1 MDGPTLKRNLK
12 IVVVAA
18 AVVVVAILV
27 FQNTEPT
34 RTKIL
39 FATITMPRAVLLVVM
54 LAIGF
59 ALGVLTAARLRAKPG
74 STGA

>member
-1 MDGPTLKRNLK
+1 MDRSALRRNAK
-12 IVVVAA
+12 IAVVTAAVIVV
-18 AVVVVAILV
+18 AVLV

-34 RTKIL
+34 RTRIL

-59 ALGVLTAARLRAKPG
+59 ALGVLTAARLRTGTGSAK
-74 STGA
+74 A